1 MATSASNEGIL
12 LVGIRLMA
20 MGYLRIPNTFDEI
33 IPPVYNPS
41 RSYIGGMNMN
51 APKRIV
57 TLTLQKHK
65 LVIQGLIEDRH
76 TRAMHLYMAGMPL
89 ELVSQWL
96 GHSQHH

>member
-1 MATSASNEGIL
+1 
-12 LVGIRLMA
+12 
-20 MGYLRIPNTFDEI
+20 
-33 IPPVYNPS
+33 
-41 RSYIGGMNMN
+41 MN

-89 ELVSQWL
+89 ELVSIHKWK
-96 GHSQHH
+96 HH